1 MGSMPKGKVLH
12 QQRVIRRIF
21 SAAEAAKYPV
31 EQIEFTADGK
41 IIVRPRASTPSGDLA
56 KPEPNDFD
64 DGNDQAEAR
73 Q

>member
-1 MGSMPKGKVLH
+1 MEQMGGAKRDFRCWDLNMVLLIIFDDTWWMGSMPKGKVLH

-41 IIVRPRASTPSGDLA
+41 IIVT
-56 KPEPNDFD
+56 
-64 DGNDQAEAR
+64 
-73 Q
+73 